1 MEIKDKYRTIEV
13 SGKRIVSTGWK
24 HYFLVED
31 DFNEKDFDWDKF
43 FNVEPKTYPLSILE
57 GGHPKKVRETYSKE
71 ITDVVEG
78 EEYSET
84 SSHDISAA
92 PNNGISF
99 GGLITTLLDDCGLKL
114 FHHMKKVSSQL
125 NDAPD
130 TSTTS

>member
-1 MEIKDKYRTIEV
+1 MEVKEKYRTIEV
-13 SGKRIVSTGWK
+13 SGKRIVSTDWK
-24 HYFLVED
+24 QKFLVED
-31 DFNEKDFDWDKF
+31 DFNEGDFDWDKF
-43 FNVEPKTYPLSILE
+43 FDVEPITYPDRSNY
-57 GGHPKKVRETYSKE
+57 GDCVVPTTYSSQ

-99 GGLITTLLDDCGLKL
+99 GGLRTTLLDDCGMKL
-114 FHHMKKVSSQL
+114 FHHKKKVSSQL